1 MSPKATY
8 IWEMAC
14 EVVSVAIE
22 HEVLEAIDKELE
34 KLPYTTAEV
43 KIVLDGKTLIC
54 KYTKNKPL
62 IGFADSKEK

>member
-1 MSPKATY
+1 M
-8 IWEMAC
+8 
-14 EVVSVAIE
+14 AIE
-22 HEVLEAIDKELE
+22 HEVLDAIDKELE

-43 KIVLDGKTLIC
+43 KIVLDGKTIIC